1 MKSNIEKHVILTKK
15 LALSAVIAL
24 SLSACGSG
32 GADDTP
38 STPRVQ
44 NITYEALPA
53 ILTFNEGETIRL
65 SLNTKGEGANGLKFN
80 WTVKYLNQDVTFS
93 GQGSD
98 TISFKAPNVET
109 HGTMQVSVK
118 LDEANS
124 TKTIGFHDQH
134 LSLNIKDLDP
144 PVTPPA
150 STHELGE
157 EVSEIDTSA
166 LTVGSTWTETHKTNL
181 RIDQVDNSY
190 NLVDST
196 FIRSFIVESADQN
209 KQVMGTNYCGF
220 PDLNSMELN
229 AGVLSVN
236 CDSGTLSTQY
246 FQKENSFSIVQKCD
260 EKTVGVST
268 YEKKSNEAVA
278 SFGSLNM
285 HFDNFAD
292 LQTKEVC
299 GVVVTSKVTA
309 HSADNQEVAKEE
321 ATAIRL
327 VTQQEGNDFELHFAF
342 NEAPNGFFVSLN
354 SFFDENN
361 KATIVSAS
369 YPELNTSSQS
379 GSLDLDAQNSISNM
393 KGKFNFVLKNDNGV
407 GEAVEGDF
415 ELVLE

>member
-1 MKSNIEKHVILTKK
+1 MQFKIEKHAMLTKK

-24 SLSACGSG
+24 SLSACGS
-32 GADDTP
+32 DDAP
-38 STPRVQ
+38 SAPRVQ

-53 ILTFNEGETIRL
+53 ILTFNEGETVRL
-65 SLNTKGEGANGLKFN
+65 SLNTKGEGASGLKFN
-80 WTVKYLNQDVTFS
+80 WTVKYLNQDVTFT

-98 TISFKAPNVET
+98 TISFKAPNVDM
-109 HGTMQVSVK
+109 HSTMQVSVK

-124 TKTIGFHDQH
+124 TKTFGFHDQH
-134 LSLNIKDLDP
+134 LSLNIKNLNP
-144 PVTPPA
+144 PTTP
-150 STHELGE
+150 THELGE
-157 EVSEIDTSA
+157 EVSEIDTSV
-166 LTVGSTWTETHKTNL
+166 LTTGSTWTETHKQNS
-181 RIDQVDNSY
+181 RIDQVDSSY

-196 FIRSFIVESADQN
+196 LIRSFIVESADQN
-209 KQVMGTNYCGF
+209 KQVVGTNYCGF

-229 AGVLSVN
+229 ASVLSIK
-236 CDSGTLSTQY
+236 CSSGTPLTQY

-260 EKTVGVST
+260 ETIVGVST
-268 YEKKSNEAVA
+268 FEKKSNEAIA

-285 HFDNFAD
+285 QFKNFAD

-299 GVVVTSKVTA
+299 GVVATSKVTA

-361 KATIVSAS
+361 KATIISGS
-369 YPELNTSSQS
+369 YPELNASSQS
-379 GSLDLDAQNSISNM
+379 GSLDLDAKNSISNM
-393 KGKFNFVLKNDNGV
+393 KGTFNFVLKNDAGLN
-407 GEAVEGDF
+407 EAVEGDF